1 MPTYVIDAPEGGGK
15 IPLAPDYVVGR
26 DGDDLLLTN
35 YANGSYRYPDPQARK
50 PRMRVGLTYD
60 LRDEYL
66 AAGYSEVETAE
77 FDQPETIDAIAG
89 ALQRQ
94 GLTVDRIGNAQQ
106 LTVRLTAGDR
116 WDLVFNFCEG
126 LHGFGRESL
135 VPALLDA
142 WQIPYV
148 FSDPLACAL
157 TLHKGMAKHVVR
169 GNGLA
174 TADFAVIETPADIAQ
189 HRTPLSAL
197 CQAGCGGHRQG
208 RFSSVPGGFTRRTGS
223 GLPEADRAIPATSAG
238 RGISARP
245 RVHRRADRNGSGTEA
260 LGTME
265 VHLGPQADPGIYT
278 FDNKAHWEGRVTY
291 TLLTEEPLLQAVEAL
306 AVNAWR
312 ALGCRD
318 GGRLDIRLDAAGTP
332 NFIEANPL
340 AGLNPGH
347 SDLPFICGFK
357 GIPYDELIRRI
368 VVSALSRCA
377 TAAAPS
383 RRK

>member
-1 MPTYVIDAPEGGGK
+1 
-15 IPLAPDYVVGR
+15 
-26 DGDDLLLTN
+26 
-35 YANGSYRYPDPQARK
+35 
-50 PRMRVGLTYD
+50 MRVGLTYD
-60 LRDEYL
+60 LRDDYL

-94 GLTVDRIGNAQQ
+94 GLAVDRIGSAQQ
-106 LTVRLTAGDR
+106 LTARLVAGDR

-126 LHGFGRESL
+126 LYGFGRESL

-169 GNGLA
+169 GHGLA
-174 TADFAVIETPADIAQ
+174 TPDFAVIESPADLAAGLPLRYPLFAKPVAEGTGKGISIAS
-189 HRTPLSAL
+189 RIDSPGMLEAVCRAL
-197 CQAGCGGHRQG
+197 LEEHRQPVLVEEFLPG
-208 RFSSVPGGFTRRTGS
+208 REFTVGLIGTGQ
-223 GLPEADRAIPATSAG
+223 AA
-238 RGISARP
+238 
-245 RVHRRADRNGSGTEA
+245 EA

-265 VHLGPQADPGIYT
+265 VHFGPKADPGIYT
-278 FDNKAHWEGRVTY
+278 FDNKAHWEGRVSY
-291 TLLTEEPLLQAVEAL
+291 ALLTEEPLVQAVEAL
-306 AVNAWR
+306 AVSAWR

-318 GGRLDIRLDAAGTP
+318 GGRLDIRLDAAGIP

-347 SDLPFICGFK
+347 SDLPFICRFK
-357 GIPYDELIRRI
+357 GIPFDQLIRRI
-368 VVSALSRCA
+368 VASALSRI
-377 TAAAPS
+377 TQPS
-383 RRK
+383 AGSPGNTGQ